1 MINYEQVRRAAT
13 GSADNDAVLSF
24 RLPETVKADLLEVC
38 ARDQLS
44 LGRLMRELA
53 KEFLRNAD

>member
-1 MINYEQVRRAAT
+1 MNYEKVRRAAT

-24 RLPETVKADLLEVC
+24 RLPESVKTDLLEQC
-38 ARDQLS
+38 ARDRLS

-53 KEFLRNAD
+53 KEFLRNVD